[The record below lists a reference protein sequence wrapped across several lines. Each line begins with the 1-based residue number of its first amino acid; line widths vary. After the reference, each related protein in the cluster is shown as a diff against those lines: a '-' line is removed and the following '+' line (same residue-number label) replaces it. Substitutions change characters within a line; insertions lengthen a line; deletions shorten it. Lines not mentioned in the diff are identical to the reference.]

1 MDHSKCRPLFEAS
14 KALLGKSGLVRWN
27 DQTGMFAPKHPSNND
42 SEFEKFWKARF
53 HQEFGRYIA
62 WVLFSVGAENLAKA
76 ACVCNG
82 VVHGKEITLKYP
94 RYTDDIPVTDWVDI
108 VMDGNCSDSD
118 VTRAINYKYESLGD
132 YWNCYL
138 PKLCEKKEVCPKKT
152 RHVKAS
158 YKYLT
163 AVIRNRDVHT
173 YIPAERRR
181 DFPAVKPIFVP
192 AFNILV
198 ETMKKNQHFD
208 S

>member
-1 MDHSKCRPLFEAS
+1 M
-14 KALLGKSGLVRWN
+14 GVV
-27 DQTGMFAPKHPSNND
+27 
-42 SEFEKFWKARF
+42 
-53 HQEFGRYIA
+53 FG
-62 WVLFSVGAENLAKA
+62 WAENLAKA
-76 ACVCNG
+76 ACVCNR
-82 VVHGKEITLKYP
+82 VVHGEEITLKYP
-94 RYTDDIPVTDWVDI
+94 RYTDDIPVTDWVDM
-108 VMDGNCSDSD
+108 VMDGNCSDID

-138 PKLCEKKEVCPKKT
+138 PKLCEKKEVCSKKT

-181 DFPAVKPIFVP
+181 DFPAVQPIFVP
-192 AFNILV
+192 AFNTLV